1 MTYIVLSKK
10 NDFLSYVDDFNDSL
24 EGISSIILSADS
36 VNIRIQP
43 RQMMEAL
50 NEVQFEF
57 YNYSDEFKRKQTLST
72 VYCLIPILGNDFLK
86 ENKSRVIVRGLGAA
100 LLYQR
105 VLRQLLQVQEE
116 LVAINLQHL
125 QANNQK
131 AIRTIL
137 PVLLDS
143 LAPKN
148 NTEKVNLGK
157 FIHSM
162 DKIIEFLKQKSK
174 L

>member
-1 MTYIVLSKK
+1 MTYAILSKK
-10 NDFLSYVDDFNDSL
+10 NDFLSYIDDFKNSL
-24 EGISSIILSADS
+24 EDISSIILSADS
-36 VNIRIQP
+36 ISIRMQP

-57 YNYSDEFKRKQTLST
+57 YNYSDEFKKKQTLST
-72 VYCLIPILGNDFLK
+72 VYYLTPVLGNDFLK

-105 VLRQLLQVQEE
+105 VLRQLLQIQEE
-116 LVAINLQHL
+116 IVAINLQHL

-137 PVLLDS
+137 PVLLDCQIGR
-143 LAPKN
+143 AH
-148 NTEKVNLGK
+148 V
-157 FIHSM
+157 
-162 DKIIEFLKQKSK
+162 
-174 L
+174 